1 MDVTTTY
8 TDKTESIAAMFHA
21 SFAASEGSDEG
32 RLIKDLV
39 TDMLTSCAEGDLRV
53 FSAVEGDAV
62 VASILFSRM
71 TFSEDTRTVF
81 ILSPVAVSPLRQ
93 GQGFGQG
100 LIQHGLRALR
110 ADGVEIV
117 LTYGDINFYAKVGFS
132 QISEKQATP
141 PHPLQFPHGWLGQSL
156 SQKTWPPLRG
166 ASQCVPPLN
175 NPHLW

>member
-71 TFSEDTRTVF
+71 TFSKDTRTVF

-93 GQGFGQG
+93 GQGLGKA
-100 LIQHGLRALR
+100 LIQHGLRDLR
-110 ADGVEIV
+110 AEGVEIV
-117 LTYGDINFYAKVGFS
+117 LTYGDINFYTKVGFS
-132 QISEKQATP
+132 QISEEQAPP
-141 PHPLQFPHGWLGQSL
+141 PHRLTFPEGWLGQSL
-156 SQKTWPPLRG
+156 SEPAFAPLKG
-166 ASQCVPPLN
+166 PSHCVAPLK
-175 NPHLW
+175 NPEFW